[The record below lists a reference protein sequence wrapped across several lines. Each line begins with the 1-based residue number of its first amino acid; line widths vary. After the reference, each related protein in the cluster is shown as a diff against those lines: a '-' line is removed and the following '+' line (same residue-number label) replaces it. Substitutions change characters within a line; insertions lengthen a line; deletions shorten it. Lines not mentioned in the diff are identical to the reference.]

1 MKSSKILITSLLAA
15 AAMSAVPAWA
25 TDYTVTGTFTGGKD
39 NNNLTGT
46 IDGTRQTITLSS
58 GDTLT
63 FSGATSGY
71 FPKWGGGDRTV
82 AANIVISN
90 RGSIT
95 INDGDS
101 GSYMIFSGSVSGAG
115 DFIVNGSKDPAKGQ
129 DFIFTGNLTAFTG
142 GFSRPVANFN
152 ASGTDFYNNSNTGI
166 LQFGGTVSPN
176 GIGSGTAYVAS
187 ATAGA
192 DGIVHN
198 ISGQGSITTTSVLRY
213 NYTGSA
219 NEGVTALGIDNSSI
233 SARYLDFRGGA
244 NYTVSST
251 VTGNN
256 GTVSNNTLKVSAGTT
271 TFTGAVSKFGTI
283 NVASGAKA
291 IFQGAFRN
299 VVGTAKNNLTIAAG
313 SDVSFQST
321 AEGGVLTAN
330 ADSTVKFSSTASFT
344 QLSGSGTIDLGSTG
358 TLTLSPPSGSSKFN
372 NWTGTI
378 KVGANTGVNGTQSA
392 NWNCAEATVEFSGAQ
407 GWLEGF
413 SGGTFAANIKLVD
426 TASGAAGFQWK
437 DGSST
442 NQTNPIVTL
451 SGKLTGTGTFER
463 ANASFNQSFVFSGNL
478 SEFAGTFKHTDS
490 YNYATL
496 TFGGKTNAIEDISA
510 ADGSVTGTSTINWFQ
525 GTLNSGQDKRVYFNY
540 SNDVR
545 SDSTITG
552 AILVKQGA
560 GSLTLTG
567 TNTYTGGTT
576 VEAGTL
582 VAGSARAFGSGA
594 LTVNAGA
601 KVSANGYAVDL
612 GAGNVTINGAYVITA
627 VDSSTTTGT
636 LGTSGTITFGDT
648 GKLDVSGLAAGT
660 YTVFG
665 GTGTVSGLTQD
676 KLYKESGRDTVTFA
690 DDTYKT
696 FTLTKGAGVY
706 DLTWTS
712 AAGTWAADTTWQNN
726 TQGGEENPTFADGD
740 TVTFAA
746 SETAAKEISVVG
758 AKDALAV
765 NVTGG
770 DYAFS
775 AGEGGS
781 LSVRGALTVS
791 SGASLT
797 LSDGVLGTV
806 AGGIVLDGGTAMLK
820 LVDAGLPGLT
830 NIVSGSGKVVLERVS
845 TQIAEPTISTTN
857 VLTGAISVEKI
868 GNTKVSITAAQSYTG
883 GTTITAGII
892 GVGHN
897 SALGSGTITLNGGQ
911 ITAHI
916 AALTL
921 ANAIEIGANGGT
933 IHTNDNASNTITLNG
948 TISGTGTLT
957 KAGAGTLALV
967 NPTAS
972 SVSGTGGIVVEEG
985 TLYLSGSGNHFGVSK
1000 DITLKDGT
1008 FLKWNDASQSSD
1020 ASYQYELSGALA
1032 VEGNTTIT
1040 GATNYAKEV
1049 ALLGN
1054 LSGSGT
1060 LTYYRGNGD
1069 SGSGNFNSNGRLIV
1083 AGADNSGF
1091 TGTIVIGG
1099 QTTAVSQGLD
1109 LNADLANGTIS
1120 LQGGSGDAAYM
1131 RVLKSATIKGLNGNA
1146 NSSVGIG
1153 NVLQDGKVGAY
1164 TLTVGEGNFAGTIE
1178 DNGEARKYGSITST
1192 KVTGAVLS
1200 IVKNTAGTL
1209 TLSGNNTFTG
1219 GIEIAK
1225 GVVEATNAAALG
1237 AAANAVRVSGGQL
1250 KVSNVTLN
1258 QTNISVVLNDGAY
1271 LAGAAIFGT
1280 GSGALAD
1287 GTTISVSGDVAAL
1300 KAVCTSATGRYDF
1313 TLYDNNTL
1321 TTGVTNVT
1329 VDGDFATAL
1338 AGAGWTYSLSEDKSI
1353 LTISVPE
1360 PSAFGLLAGA
1370 GALALVAARRRR
1382 RKKA

>member
-1 MKSSKILITSLLAA
+1 MKTSKLFITSLLAA
-15 AAMSAVPAWA
+15 AAMSIPAFAVTPTITDEENKQLMFGSESGSVVNGMVAGS
-25 TDYTVTGTFTGGKD
+25 TDTINTSDYTLTFNTTGGYFGTHDVDANKSQTFNQNIVIRSLTTTNGYSDGTTTFTGSVRSYSNDVKGAINVDSTGPGKD
-39 NNNLTGT
+39 FIFAGDMSQYAGT
-46 IDGTRQTITLSS
+46 
-58 GDTLT
+58 
-63 FSGATSGY
+63 
-71 FPKWGGGDRTV
+71 
-82 AANIVISN
+82 
-90 RGSIT
+90 IT
-95 INDGDS
+95 INGSFTS
-101 GSYMIFSGSVSGAG
+101 GTS
-115 DFIVNGSKDPAKGQ
+115 DFNSKD
-129 DFIFTGNLTAFTG
+129 DC
-142 GFSRPVANFN
+142 
-152 ASGTDFYNNSNTGI
+152 I
-166 LQFGGTVSPN
+166 LQFG
-176 GIGSGTAYVAS
+176 A
-187 ATAGA
+187 ATAA
-192 DGIVHN
+192 AATNTAN
-198 ISGQGSITTTSVLRY
+198 ISGTGAISTNAVLRY
-213 NYTGSA
+213 NYLAGDSA
-219 NEGVTALGIDNSSI
+219 LTVGNASI
-233 SARYLDFRGGA
+233 SARYLEFKGGA

-256 GTVSNNTLKVSAGTT
+256 GTISTNTLKVSAGTT

-291 IFQGAFRN
+291 IFQGAFTN
-299 VVGTAKNNLTIAAG
+299 VVGTTKNNLTIAAG

-358 TLTLSPPSGSSKFN
+358 KLTLSNSTKFN

-378 KVGANTGVNGTQSA
+378 KVGERSDVRGDNNNGVNSA
-392 NWNCAEATVEFSGAQ
+392 YWNCAGATVEFSGAK
-407 GWLEGF
+407 GWLDGF
-413 SGGTFAANIKLVD
+413 NGETFAANIKLVD

-437 DGSST
+437 DGTST
-442 NQTNPIVTL
+442 PATNLIVTL

-463 ANASFNQSFVFSGNL
+463 ANATFNQSFVFSGNL

-496 TFGGKTNAIEDISA
+496 TFGGKTNAIEGISA
-510 ADGSVTGTSTINWFQ
+510 ADGSVTGTSTINWYQ
-525 GTLNSGQDKRVYFNY
+525 GTLDSGQDKRVYFNY

-582 VAGSARAFGSGA
+582 IAGSARAFGSGA

-612 GAGNVTINGAYVITA
+612 GAGNVTINGAYVVTA
-627 VDSSTTTGT
+627 DGS
-636 LGTSGTITFGDT
+636 LATSGAITFGAAGT
-648 GKLDVSGLAAGT
+648 LDVSGLTAGT

-696 FTLTKGAGVY
+696 FTLTKGTVY

-883 GTTITAGII
+883 GTTITAGNV

-957 KAGAGTLALV
+957 KAGAGTLVLSNAGTSVDVAFAEGNLQVARATV
-967 NPTAS
+967 NI
-972 SVSGTGGIVVEEG
+972 VSTTSAGNIEFNSTGGTVVFKGTREPAGTSYSVGEIETTSSDNYARNVTIESGAMVNATSFTNSWGMG
-985 TLYLSGSGNHFGVSK
+985 TLRVDGELNVSESLSFATGDNGNQTTNV
-1000 DITLKDGT
+1000 ITGDGT
-1008 FLKWNDASQSSD
+1008 IK
-1020 ASYQYELSGALA
+1020 
-1032 VEGNTTIT
+1032 V
-1040 GATNYAKEV
+1040 
-1049 ALLGN
+1049 
-1054 LSGSGT
+1054 GT
-1060 LTYYRGNGD
+1060 LN
-1069 SGSGNFNSNGRLIV
+1069 
-1083 AGADNSGF
+1083 
-1091 TGTIVIGG
+1091 
-1099 QTTAVSQGLD
+1099 
-1109 LNADLANGTIS
+1109 
-1120 LQGGSGDAAYM
+1120 
-1131 RVLKSATIKGLNGNA
+1131 
-1146 NSSVGIG
+1146 IG
-1153 NVLQDGKVGAY
+1153 NVGTYTIDVNRLEIGSGGITISNNRGTGHTTYLGKTTIVAAESWSSAVSSSQKFALNSSEGTTFELQKSDGTATNAAFASVF
-1164 TLTVGEGNFAGTIE
+1164 EG
-1178 DNGEARKYGSITST
+1178 
-1192 KVTGAVLS
+1192 TGKLIKS
-1200 IVKNTAGTL
+1200 GAGTL

-1219 GIEIAK
+1219 GVTIEQ
-1225 GVVEATNAAALG
+1225 GVLVAGHANALG
-1237 AAANAVRVSGGQL
+1237 RAAGTTTVNSGGVL
-1250 KVSNVTLN
+1250 KVAVDGGVTAGMVTLN
-1258 QTNISVVLNDGAY
+1258 E
-1271 LAGAAIFGT
+1271 
-1280 GSGALAD
+1280 GALLAID
-1287 GTTISVSGDVAAL
+1287 LTEYSNVVEGRALTIIASSAISFNSQEFSSDLMENTFFDLANSNLGSWSSYLREWSYDTTNGL
-1300 KAVCTSATGRYDF
+1300 Q
-1313 TLYDNNTL
+1313 LTL
-1321 TTGVTNVT
+1321 T
-1329 VDGDFATAL
+1329 
-1338 AGAGWTYSLSEDKSI
+1338 I
-1353 LTISVPE
+1353 PE
-1360 PSAFGLLAGA
+1360 PSMFGLLAGL
-1370 GALALVAARRRR
+1370 GALALAGTRRR